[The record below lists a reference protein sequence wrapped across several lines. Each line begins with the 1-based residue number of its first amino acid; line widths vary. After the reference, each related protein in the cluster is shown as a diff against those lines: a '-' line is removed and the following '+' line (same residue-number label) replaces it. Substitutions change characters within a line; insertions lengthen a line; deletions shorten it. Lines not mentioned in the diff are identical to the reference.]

1 MSNYWEEERFWI
13 NLQQQK
19 MDDAMYYKDIE
30 QDKEVSRLRDVQQ
43 KRNAAQ
49 RLADVAAKK
58 KQNKL
63 RGG

>member
-1 MSNYWEEERFWI
+1 
-13 NLQQQK
+13 
-19 MDDAMYYKDIE
+19 MYYKDIE
-30 QDKEVSRLRDVQQ
+30 QDKEASRLRDQMQ

>member
-1 MSNYWEEERFWI
+1 
-13 NLQQQK
+13 
-19 MDDAMYYKDIE
+19 MYYKDIE
-30 QDKEVSRLRDVQQ
+30 QDKEVSRLRDAQQ

-58 KQNKL
+58 KQQKL